1 MDTVQKL
8 TRRLK
13 DAGYSVTKPRK
24 AVFAALTDSEA
35 VSMAQLVKM
44 VAGDIDRTSVYRTVD
59 LFEKLGIV
67 HRIHIGWK
75 YKIELSEQ
83 YSHHHHHAACTQ
95 CGAVTSFEESQD
107 LESDIHAL
115 AETLGYTL
123 EGHTLELRGVC
134 KKCQKTQQHSS

>member
-8 TRRLK
+8 TKRLK

-24 AVFAALTDSEA
+24 TVFSALTDSEA

-44 VAGDIDRTSVYRTVD
+44 VADDIDRTSVYRTVD
-59 LFEKLGIV
+59 LFEKLGII

-95 CGAVTSFEESQD
+95 CGSISSFEEDQD
-107 LESDIHAL
+107 LEADIHAL
-115 AETLGYTL
+115 AEKLGYTL

-134 KKCQKTQQHSS
+134 GRCSDNVAQ